1 MAFLGPVAEPAPVTV
16 SESEN
21 SAVGCHH
28 RRVKLLHDALR
39 HVDPAPPHS
48 LLNLAGPSLS
58 HTHMFLTQNS
68 TLSNPKGTLS

>member
-21 SAVGCHH
+21 SAVRCHH
-28 RRVKLLHDALR
+28 RRVKLLHDALS
-39 HVDPAPPHS
+39 HVDPAPHS

-58 HTHMFLTQNS
+58 HTHVSDAKF
-68 TLSNPKGTLS
+68 NPF